1 MLYNPAEDSYLLK
14 KCVEKYSKGKT
25 VLDIGSGTGIQAIA
39 SLNSG
44 AKSVLCSDI
53 SLELISFLKK
63 QGLNAIKSN
72 LFSNIKGKFDL
83 IIFNPPYLPEDKRE
97 DMESR
102 RATTGGKEGD
112 EITLKFRKQ
121 SVKHLEKNGII
132 FLLVSSLT
140 PKKRILELLRELS
153 LKKKLLSKEELFF
166 ESLEVWKIY

>member
-112 EITLKFRKQ
+112 EIILKFLKQ